1 MKEYGL
7 LGKSLKHSFSRK
19 WFSNKFQ
26 HENIDAQYLNFE
38 LENLNS
44 FIELIKKNKKL
55 HGLNVTI
62 PYKKEIIPYLN
73 ELHITAQEVGAVN
86 VIKIEH
92 RLGNPYLIGYNTD
105 VWGFEYSLQ
114 PLLREQHT
122 NALVLGTGGASLA
135 VLVALKHL
143 GVNATLVSREKKL
156 NSLTYEDITKSV
168 IEKYKL
174 IINTTPL
181 GMYPAEN
188 ASPEIPYEFLN
199 SEYLLYDLIYNP
211 EITQFLYKGM
221 LQQAKTKN
229 GSEMLELQAQKSWE
243 IWNSK

>member
-26 HENIDAQYLNFE
+26 YENIDAQYLNFE

-62 PYKKEIIPYLN
+62 PYKKKIIPYLN
-73 ELHITAQEVGAVN
+73 ELHLTAQEVGAVN

-105 VWGFEYSLQ
+105 VWGFEYSLK

-143 GVNATLVSREKKL
+143 GVNATLVSREK
-156 NSLTYEDITKSV
+156 N
-168 IEKYKL
+168 L
-174 IINTTPL
+174 IV
-181 GMYPAEN
+181 
-188 ASPEIPYEFLN
+188 
-199 SEYLLYDLIYNP
+199 
-211 EITQFLYKGM
+211 
-221 LQQAKTKN
+221 
-229 GSEMLELQAQKSWE
+229 
-243 IWNSK
+243 

>member
-26 HENIDAQYLNFE
+26 QENIDAQYLNFE

-55 HGLNVTI
+55 HGLNITI
-62 PYKKEIIPYLN
+62 PYKKKIIPYLN

-105 VWGFEYSLQ
+105 VWGFEYSLK

-122 NALVLGTGGASLA
+122 SALVLGTGGASLA

-143 GVNATLVSREKKL
+143 GVNAKLVSREKKL
-156 NSLTYEDITKSV
+156 NSLTD
-168 IEKYKL
+168 
-174 IINTTPL
+174 
-181 GMYPAEN
+181 

-211 EITQFLYKGM
+211 AITQFLHKGM

-229 GSEMLELQAQKSWE
+229 GLEMLELQAQKSWE

>member
-1 MKEYGL
+1 M
-7 LGKSLKHSFSRK
+7 
-19 WFSNKFQ
+19 
-26 HENIDAQYLNFE
+26 
-38 LENLNS
+38 
-44 FIELIKKNKKL
+44 
-55 HGLNVTI
+55 
-62 PYKKEIIPYLN
+62 
-73 ELHITAQEVGAVN
+73 GAVN
-86 VIKIEH
+86 VIKIEY
-92 RLGNPYLIGYNTD
+92 RLGKPYLIGYNTD
-105 VWGFEYSLQ
+105 VWGFEHSLK

-122 NALVLGTGGASLA
+122 SALVLGTGGASLA

-143 GVNATLVSREKKL
+143 GVNAKLVSREKKL
-156 NSLTYEDITKSV
+156 NSLTYKDITKSV

-188 ASPEIPYEFLN
+188 ASPEIPYEFLS